1 MRNKQF
7 MKGILLTAA
16 GGIGWGISG
25 VCGQYLFMEYN
36 MDTSW
41 LTSVRMLFS
50 GLMLLVM
57 SIPLSHQRLFSIFKD
72 KKDTL
77 RLVAFAIAGL
87 LLCQYAFLASV
98 KYSNSGT
105 ATVLQSLNVVIMAIV
120 VAANTHTRMSKRQI
134 IVIVLAITGTYLVA
148 TNGDP
153 GRFMVSS
160 KGLIFG
166 LLAAVGVVSYTL
178 LSQTLIK
185 KWGNIM
191 ITGWGMLIGG
201 VILSVATKAWIVP
214 GNLDVKALVII
225 AVIVVIGTAG
235 GFSLFLEGVKYI
247 GPVKGTLIGCLEPA
261 TATILSALCLGTQF
275 GAMELAGF
283 CAIIATVFISTH
295 ADAVP
300 ENSKTLLQSRQ

>member
-1 MRNKQF
+1 MSDKRF

-50 GLMLLVM
+50 GLMLLAM
-57 SIPLSHQRLFSIFKD
+57 SIPMGNKNLFGVFRN
-72 KKDTL
+72 KKDL
-77 RLVAFAIAGL
+77 GRLLAFAIGGL
-87 LLCQYAFLASV
+87 LMCQYVFLAAV

-105 ATVLQSLNVVIMAIV
+105 ATVLQSLNVVIMAII
-120 VAANTHTRMSKRQI
+120 VACYSHTSMNRRQI
-134 IVIVLAITGTYLVA
+134 VAIVLAIIGTYLAA
-148 TNGDP
+148 TDGDP

-166 LLAAVGVVSYTL
+166 LLSAVGVVSYTL
-178 LSQTLIK
+178 LSQKLIRA
-185 KWGNIM
+185 WGNVL

-201 VILSVATKAWIVP
+201 IIISIATEAWIIP
-214 GNLDVKALVII
+214 DNLDIKALVMI
-225 AVIVVIGTAG
+225 AVIVVVGTAG
-235 GFSLFLEGVKYI
+235 GYSLFLEGVKYI

-261 TATILSALCLGTQF
+261 TGTALSALCLGTHF
-275 GAMELAGF
+275 GAMELVGF
-283 CAIIATVFISTH
+283 CAIIATVFISAR
-295 ADAVP
+295 ADD
-300 ENSKTLLQSRQ
+300 

>member
-1 MRNKQF
+1 MEKDRF
-7 MKGILLTAA
+7 MKGILLAAA

-25 VCGQYLFMEYN
+25 VCGQYLFMKYD
-36 MDTSW
+36 MDTAW

-50 GLMLLVM
+50 GLMLLMM
-57 SIPLSHQRLFSIFKD
+57 SIPRGYKKIFGIFRNKAD
-72 KKDTL
+72 LGHLT
-77 RLVAFAIAGL
+77 AFAIAGL
-87 LLCQYAFLASV
+87 LLCQYAFLAAV

-120 VAANTHTRMSKRQI
+120 VAVCSHKKMSRRQI
-134 IVIVLAITGTYLVA
+134 IAIVLAVTGTYLAA

-153 GRFMVSS
+153 GRLMVSS
-160 KGLIFG
+160 KGVIFG

-178 LSQTLIK
+178 LSQPLIK
-185 KWGNIM
+185 SRGNIV

-201 VILSVATKAWIVP
+201 IILSVAVKAWIIP
-214 GNLDVKALVII
+214 DGLDIRALIVI

-261 TATILSALCLGTQF
+261 SATVLSALCLGTHF
-275 GAMELAGF
+275 GAMELMGF
-283 CAIIATVFISTH
+283 CAIMATVFMSARREQDH
-295 ADAVP
+295 
-300 ENSKTLLQSRQ
+300 

>member
-1 MRNKQF
+1 MSNKHF
-7 MKGILLTAA
+7 TKGILLTAA

-25 VCGQYLFMEYN
+25 VCGQYLFMDYN

-57 SIPLSHQRLFSIFKD
+57 SIPMSKNKVFDIFKNKRD
-72 KKDTL
+72 IV
-77 RLVAFAIAGL
+77 RLTAFAVAGL

-120 VAANTHTRMSKRQI
+120 VAVSTHTRMSKRQTI
-134 IVIVLAITGTYLVA
+134 AILLAVTGTYLAA

-153 GRFMVSS
+153 SRFMVSS
-160 KGLIFG
+160 KSMIFG
-166 LLAAVGVVSYTL
+166 LLAAIGVVSYTL
-178 LSQTLIK
+178 LSQPLIK
-185 KWGNIM
+185 SWGNIE

-201 VILSVATKAWIVP
+201 IILSIASKAWIVP
-214 GNLDVKALVII
+214 DNLDVKALVII

-247 GPVKGTLIGCLEPA
+247 GPVKGTLIACLEPA
-261 TATILSALCLGTQF
+261 TATVLSALCLGTHF
-275 GAMELAGF
+275 GAMELTGF
-283 CAIIATVFISTH
+283 CAIMATVFMS
-295 ADAVP
+295 ARK
-300 ENSKTLLQSRQ
+300 E